1 MNWVIVMIDEV
12 TKKRYLVLEQ
22 DMIKLNQQLDEL
34 SNMNKKIIKKMKE
47 TIKIDNKIIKEEVL
61 ALIPN
66 SYSKSKNI
74 VLSNIIPSIHNK
86 VN

>member
-1 MNWVIVMIDEV
+1 MIDEV
-12 TKKRYLVLEQ
+12 TKKKYLSLEQ

-34 SNMNKKIIKKMKE
+34 NNMNKKIIKKMKE
-47 TIKIDNKIIKEEVL
+47 TIKINNKIIKEEVL
-61 ALIPN
+61 TSITN

-74 VLSNIIPSIHNK
+74 ISSNIIPSIQNK